1 MAKNVKQSNQKK
13 SVLNKLG
20 GLSKR
25 SKFIV
30 VVLIFAVL
38 GGGYLTY
45 KSFAAT
51 PNYGPA
57 PIQTLGANLRFSG
70 DTGCTSNTSADPA
83 KNDAKVINVY
93 CPPKKAWKVSP
104 DYTGQ
109 EVTWPRGTYKNCVV
123 AKGVGKFR
131 ISQGG
136 NTDYKGLGS
145 KDYSINDST
154 YREYCSYTIQIAS
167 GGQVFDKRDSGDIR
181 SMAVGNVGLD
191 GSATLMTIR
200 SMTKYWYAPVAG
212 APSGGK

>member
-1 MAKNVKQSNQKK
+1 MAKNVKQSKQKK

-136 NTDYKGLGS
+136 NTDIAGYGTAYF
-145 KDYSINDST
+145 DINNPDFK
-154 YREYCSYTIQIAS
+154 EYCTNAITIGS
-167 GGQVFDKRDSGDIR
+167 TGQEFVKFDSGDI
-181 SMAVGNVGLD
+181 GNYNRIND
-191 GSATLMTIR
+191 SATRLTIR
-200 SMTKYWYAPVAG
+200 SLNKRWYAPG
-212 APSGGK
+212 TAPAPQGK

>member
-1 MAKNVKQSNQKK
+1 MAKNTKQSKQKK

-51 PNYGPA
+51 TDPV
-57 PIQTLGANLRFSG
+57 PIQTNGANLRFSG

-83 KNDAKVINVY
+83 KNDAKVFNVY
-93 CPPKKAWKVSP
+93 CPPKKNWSVYAANTTDSLVK
-104 DYTGQ
+104 
-109 EVTWPRGTYKNCVV
+109 WPRGTYKNCVV

-136 NTDYKGLGS
+136 NTASYGAAYFD
-145 KDYSINDST
+145 INSPDFK
-154 YREYCSYTIQIAS
+154 EYCSNAITIGSA
-167 GGQVFDKRDSGDIR
+167 GQEFVKFDSGD
-181 SMAVGNVGLD
+181 VGNYNRNND
-191 GSATLMTIR
+191 SATLLTIR
-200 SMTKYWYAPVAG
+200 FLTKRWYAPGTAP
-212 APSGGK
+212 APSGK